1 MSTTKNIR
9 RTVGRTE
16 AARIVGLKPDTLKQM
31 AMQKRGPALHSKLGT
46 SKQARVLYDVR
57 EIERWR
63 SDPAS
68 YEQRTYG
75 GEKHRGRGCG

>member
-1 MSTTKNIR
+1 MSNANDIT

-16 AARIVGLKPDTLKQM
+16 AAKIVGLKPDTLKHW
-31 AMQKRGPALHSKLGT
+31 AMQNRGPVPHAKLGT
-46 SKQARVLYDVR
+46 SKQSRVLYDVR

-75 GEKHRGRGCG
+75 DKSRRDR

>member
-1 MSTTKNIR
+1 MSTTKDIT

-31 AMQKRGPALHSKLGT
+31 AMQKRGPATHSKLGT

-63 SDPAS
+63 SDPTS
-68 YEQRTYG
+68 YERRTYG
-75 GEKHRGRGCG
+75 DKSHHGR